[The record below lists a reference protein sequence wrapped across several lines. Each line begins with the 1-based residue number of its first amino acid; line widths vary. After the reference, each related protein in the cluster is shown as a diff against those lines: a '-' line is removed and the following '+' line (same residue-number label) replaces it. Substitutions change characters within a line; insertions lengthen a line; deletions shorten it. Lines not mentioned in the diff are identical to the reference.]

1 MAFAQAGNRIATER
15 ADLDARLQGFLEN
28 PERMYSEPVQ
38 AAAQRALA
46 QAAAIPDPGPR
57 LRQQVG
63 AVEKLLADAARP
75 VRVVL
80 ESDNLTEI
88 VLYKVGRLGAFERF
102 QLELRPG
109 TYTVVG
115 TRKGFRDVRQQFT
128 VRPGEPA
135 GPYMVRCE
143 EPI

>member
-1 MAFAQAGNRIATER
+1 VAET
-15 ADLDARLQGFLEN
+15 
-28 PERMYSEPVQ
+28 
-38 AAAQRALA
+38 
-46 QAAAIPDPGPR
+46 
-57 LRQQVG
+57 
-63 AVEKLLADAARP
+63 EKLLADAIRP
-75 VRVVL
+75 VRVTL

-88 VLYKVGRLGAFERF
+88 VLYKVGRLGTFDRF

-128 VRPGEPA
+128 VRPGESA
-135 GPYMVRCE
+135 GPFTVRCE